1 MRISGLWKLLDGRH
15 LLWGKL
21 GLALVYRTMLSKSLI
36 QFSAHGW
43 VCAPSLYFGLRWLS
57 PGVCSLYGRAMATS
71 SKSAYANT
79 PLLLRLLLPVHLTLR
94 QATVYP
100 HLSQELP
107 NTHKQIW
114 LSLL

>member
-15 LLWGKL
+15 WLWGKL

-43 VCAPSLYFGLRWLS
+43 VCAPSLYFGLR
-57 PGVCSLYGRAMATS
+57 CLYGRAMATS
-71 SKSAYANT
+71 SKSTYANT
-79 PLLLRLLLPVHLTLR
+79 PVLLRLLLPVHLTLR